1 MWEVATGREICTL
14 SLFDWVNSITFTPDG
29 NWLAAG
35 DSGGNIKIWR
45 SQLVWE

>member
-1 MWEVATGREICTL
+1 MTTGKEIH
-14 SLFDWVNSITFTPDG
+14 SLTHFCKVTSISFTPDG

-45 SQLVWE
+45 PQLVVQ